1 MTYCDDVVIIICQKL
16 CSRNNTGK
24 LSSFPISGQVPQL
37 PLLPDDR
44 RLVTGN
50 GVRLYYSRVD
60 LRLSV
65 ERNHRDLLIHLPFST
80 NSRSYASRSTMLYV
94 SSSSTSVRC
103 PSREDRKSEVRQT
116 RGKLHR
122 LRNTVQPPV
131 VTECDYCSGTS
142 LRNHPSTAYQL
153 VHIALC
159 LCHRT

>member
-1 MTYCDDVVIIICQKL
+1 MNASRYSIICL
-16 CSRNNTGK
+16 VNFIPGTDLNTGR
-24 LSSFPISGQVPQL
+24 LSYLSIIGASSPPTIPGRGSF
-37 PLLPDDR
+37 
-44 RLVTGN
+44 TGN
-50 GVRLYYSRVD
+50 VDSCVD
-60 LRLSV
+60 LRLTECRAEPSWSL
-65 ERNHRDLLIHLPFST
+65 HPAPFQVST
-80 NSRSYASRSTMLYV
+80 NSVYV

-142 LRNHPSTAYQL
+142 LRNHRSTAYQL
-153 VHIALC
+153 VHVALC